1 MMKNYMLFSVVL
13 FVCTL
18 SGCMRTCLPENTTEV
33 SVELTVRPECM
44 TAVTRS
50 TDETTI
56 RDLNFYLYDSMGVLI
71 LHRFQNSVTL
81 RFECPPGRYRVRI
94 AANIGRNIGSDTDLE
109 RFMLT
114 HSQKYDVLPMTY
126 EGDITVSS
134 CGQSS
139 VVLPPLE
146 VRRLVAKVSYNIT
159 VVPADIELH
168 SIRVCSVPES
178 SALFAGTDMPSQA
191 AAGYTATAERMLM
204 GRKAA
209 GMYYLLPNPQGSNP
223 AITDQRQKNRDH
235 APRSASYLLIRATRA
250 EKVLAYRIYLGE
262 NNTSDF
268 NVLGNTL
275 YSLDITI
282 RGESEVD
289 TRVSGYT
296 VSVWDDFEQEG
307 SGGYCVV
314 GPQKHLFIAVESNGD
329 YPALTYTVEVSAGD
343 SDALNIDAT
352 SCVNRTYVI
361 GNGNG
366 MNTYLLDYAPPLF
379 GSTNS
384 TLRYTVMVRD
394 EYGFCR
400 EFTFI
405 RRFANILH
413 LHILGRG
420 SVSVSSA
427 FHTTDTADGKMI
439 LGSSCTLTAAAE
451 AGFRFMGWYADA
463 AGSSAVSTSALYRY
477 TAQSHAQTL
486 YVRFAVADHTPLDT
500 QGTANCY
507 IAPRTLTRYSFDARV
522 MGKGDWSTNIQPKKL
537 SGTTAKVI
545 WETGAHDANES
556 VVRDALYDDGRIYF
570 STGSRRGNALIGLF
584 DASGTCI
591 WSWHIWAVDYDPAA
605 ASVTYG
611 SGAVFMD
618 RNLGVLSKSLTEHG
632 LYYQWGRKDP
642 FIFSEGPN
650 APETPAATYTLP
662 GYEFG
667 VHGNTGNTYCPASD
681 YTVEWATAY
690 PTTLLTRPF
699 KSTLYL
705 DSWLYTTNPN
715 LWGNAT
721 SGSIASAKSKKSIY
735 DPCPPGWKVPDRTA
749 WVAATFRK
757 RDIDVIYGAD
767 MFYDNARTAWT
778 YYPYNGYISGE
789 SGIWRYTS
797 LNAGAYVWTNE
808 PYLTPAND
816 MGYCIRIDDGSTDIS
831 KPLGQQYGCAVRCV
845 RE

>member
-1 MMKNYMLFSVVL
+1 MKNYMLFSVVL

-56 RDLNFYLYDSMGVLI
+56 RDLNFYLYDSMGVLM

-94 AANIGRNIGSDTDLE
+94 AANIGRNIGRDTDLE

-191 AAGYTATAERMLM
+191 AAGYTDTAERMLM
-204 GRKAA
+204 GCKAA

-314 GPQKHLFIAVESNGD
+314 GQQKHLFIAVESNGD

-343 SDALNIDAT
+343 SGALSIDAT

-384 TLRYTVMVRD
+384 TLRYTVQVRD

-451 AGFRFMGWYADA
+451 AGFRFVGWYADA

-486 YVRFAVADHTPLDT
+486 YARFAVADHTPLDT

-507 IAPRTLTRYSFDARV
+507 IAPRTLTRYSFDATV
-522 MGKGDWSTNIQPKKL
+522 VGKGDWSTNIQPKKL

-545 WETGAHDANES
+545 WETGAHDASES

-570 STGSRRGNALIGLF
+570 STGSKRGNALIGLF

-605 ASVTYG
+605 AAVTYG
-611 SGAVFMD
+611 SGARFMD
-618 RNLGVLSKSLTEHG
+618 RNLGVQSKSLTEHG

-650 APETPAATYTLP
+650 APKTPAATYTLP

-667 VHGNTGNTYCPASD
+667 VHGNTGNTYCPASN
-681 YTVEWATAY
+681 YTVEWATAH

>member
-56 RDLNFYLYDSMGVLI
+56 RDLNFYLYDSMGVLM

-191 AAGYTATAERMLM
+191 AAGYTDTAERMLM
-204 GRKAA
+204 GCKAA

-314 GPQKHLFIAVESNGD
+314 GQQKHLFIAVESNGD

-343 SDALNIDAT
+343 SGALSIDAT

-361 GNGNG
+361 FAG
-366 MNTYLLDYAPPLF
+366 LCAA
-379 GSTNS
+379 
-384 TLRYTVMVRD
+384 TLRQH
-394 EYGFCR
+394 EQ
-400 EFTFI
+400 
-405 RRFANILH
+405 H
-413 LHILGRG
+413 
-420 SVSVSSA
+420 S
-427 FHTTDTADGKMI
+427 
-439 LGSSCTLTAAAE
+439 
-451 AGFRFMGWYADA
+451 
-463 AGSSAVSTSALYRY
+463 
-477 TAQSHAQTL
+477 
-486 YVRFAVADHTPLDT
+486 PL
-500 QGTANCY
+500 
-507 IAPRTLTRYSFDARV
+507 
-522 MGKGDWSTNIQPKKL
+522 
-537 SGTTAKVI
+537 
-545 WETGAHDANES
+545 
-556 VVRDALYDDGRIYF
+556 
-570 STGSRRGNALIGLF
+570 
-584 DASGTCI
+584 
-591 WSWHIWAVDYDPAA
+591 
-605 ASVTYG
+605 YG
-611 SGAVFMD
+611 SG
-618 RNLGVLSKSLTEHG
+618 S
-632 LYYQWGRKDP
+632 GR
-642 FIFSEGPN
+642 IRV
-650 APETPAATYTLP
+650 LP
-662 GYEFG
+662 GVYVYSPFRQ
-667 VHGNTGNTYCPASD
+667 HPAP
-681 YTVEWATAY
+681 AH
-690 PTTLLTRPF
+690 TRPRVRF
-699 KSTLYL
+699 RIVRI
-705 DSWLYTTNPN
+705 P
-715 LWGNAT
+715 
-721 SGSIASAKSKKSIY
+721 Y
-735 DPCPPGWKVPDRTA
+735 DRYGRPYW
-749 WVAATFRK
+749 AA
-757 RDIDVIYGAD
+757 A
-767 MFYDNARTAWT
+767 A
-778 YYPYNGYISGE
+778 P
-789 SGIWRYTS
+789 
-797 LNAGAYVWTNE
+797 
-808 PYLTPAND
+808 
-816 MGYCIRIDDGSTDIS
+816 
-831 KPLGQQYGCAVRCV
+831 
-845 RE
+845 